1 MLGEL
6 ITAGA
11 GLANALMGGGDTS
24 TKQKGKS
31 ITKSSSKTRTR
42 SALGQM
48 VRQAEK
54 HGFNPLTVLQ
64 SGGLS
69 AYATTSNV
77 GYSHTK
83 SSSHGS
89 SSSGSPFGQALSAV
103 APLAAMV
110 SSGGTNPSGA
120 GAAGQQAQAEAW
132 QNAPAAT
139 PYGDPAT
146 QKANEYKL
154 VMQQLGGSDQPN
166 GQTYDGK
173 TPEIPAS
180 SLYRALPMLSYTSND
195 PASYFPDLGMTTKG
209 YGWKEP
215 EFKGADVVSPLPKF
229 LTDRGYTLPKGIQ
242 PASAVEEYFGESEA
256 LQQIAGMLNAGALVY
271 HNRDLVARDIGQ
283 VKDYV
288 VDEAKAELIHGSDVP
303 LLRYEDRTNPKNSFD
318 IFPSPNYIATE
329 TQQALKRI
337 APDPALSDAAGSA
350 TRRRQYME
358 MQGVSW

>member
-6 ITAGA
+6 LTAGA
-11 GLANALMGGGDTS
+11 GIANALFGGDS
-24 TKQKGKS
+24 SSRQKGKAK
-31 ITKSSSKTRTR
+31 TKSQSVTRTK
-42 SALGQM
+42 SHLGQM
-48 VRQAEK
+48 VKQAEK
-54 HGFNPLTVLQ
+54 YGFNPLTVLQ
-64 SGGLS
+64 AGGLS
-69 AYATTSNV
+69 AYATTANV
-77 GYSHTK
+77 GKSNTK

-89 SSSGSPFGQALSAV
+89 ASSGSPFGQALSAV

-120 GAAGQQAQAEAW
+120 GAAGQQAQADAW
-132 QNAPAAT
+132 KNAPAAT

-154 VMQQLGGSDQPN
+154 VMQQLGDNNKPN
-166 GQTYDGK
+166 AQTYDGK
-173 TPEIPAS
+173 TPEVPS
-180 SLYRALPMLSYTSND
+180 SSMYRALPMLSYTSND
-195 PASYFPDLGMTTKG
+195 PSTYFPDLGMTTKG

-256 LQQIAGMLNAGALVY
+256 LQQLAGVLNAGALVY
-271 HNRDLVARDIGQ
+271 HNRDLIARDTGQ

-288 VDEAKAELIHGSDVP
+288 VDEAKAELIRGADTP